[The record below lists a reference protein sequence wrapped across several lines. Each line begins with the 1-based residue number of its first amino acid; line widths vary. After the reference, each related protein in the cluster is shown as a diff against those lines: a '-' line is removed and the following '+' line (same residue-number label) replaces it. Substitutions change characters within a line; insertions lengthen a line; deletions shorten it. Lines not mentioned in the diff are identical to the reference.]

1 MHYPALICPSGP
13 SRVGPVS
20 DLWLLSCYLFP
31 IGPAS
36 DPGILC
42 LRDLRSRSLGL
53 RAYSQA
59 AERLRNANPVREGRA
74 ASRPQS
80 SPEPRTRHSASL
92 PRCRLIAGPREER
105 ECMHAHIKPLRSNGE
120 NADPISRRRS
130 PRVCMVAFRFE
141 GLLFSPLISRHMSL
155 VSALEVPNRPWSKF
169 IS

>member
-20 DLWLLSCYLFP
+20 DLWVLSCYLFP

-42 LRDLRSRSLGL
+42 LRDLRNRSLGL

-92 PRCRLIAGPREER
+92 PLCRLIAGPREER
-105 ECMHAHIKPLRSNGE
+105 ECMHAHIKSRCDPTERTQTPFLGAGLRECAWWRLG
-120 NADPISRRRS
+120 SRACYS
-130 PRVCMVAFRFE
+130 HHSFLGIC
-141 GLLFSPLISRHMSL
+141 L
-155 VSALEVPNRPWSKF
+155 
-169 IS
+169 